1 MNLLPVPRHADLS
14 TTLLEPRAPLIER
27 DTSLPEE
34 GYELTVAERGDVTIR
49 AADPAGEFY
58 ARQTLSQLARIGD
71 GRVPAGRIRD
81 WPDLPVRSVM
91 LDISRD
97 KVPTMATLLA
107 IVDRLASW
115 KVNQLQLYSEHTF
128 AYREHEIVWRDASPM
143 SAEEIRELDAYCA
156 DRHIE
161 LVPNQN
167 CLGHMER
174 WLRHDPYAHLAMEP
188 GPDNANP
195 TRARTTIEPTH
206 PETLPLIRGLMRE
219 LLPNFA
225 STRYVQVGLDEPWEM
240 SKDRIDDY
248 LAWVRAL
255 RSMPEIDGR
264 EMLIWGDILAGN
276 PDWIDA
282 LPDGVTVCEWGYDAG
297 YPFDERAATFGKSN
311 RQFWVAPG
319 TSSWLTI
326 LGRVAN
332 TRANCAEAV
341 DAALAHGG
349 RGMLNTDWGDQG
361 HLQYLAVSDPGLA
374 YGAAVGWC
382 IETNRDIDLAAALS
396 AHCYDDDS
404 GVLGEALVALGDAYL
419 RMTPQMMNVSTAT
432 LHLYWPQLTVGSWP
446 LTGATAGDY
455 EAVAGVVDEVASTL
469 HAQRSSRPDAA
480 LVVDELR
487 NAIALV
493 DVLCRDGGA
502 RVSGDGTLPG
512 LPAATRARLA
522 EELRPIIEEHERLWL
537 SRNRPGGLPDSRAWL
552 QHLLG
557 CYETG
562 TVELTWGSR

>member
-1 MNLLPVPRHADLS
+1 VNLLPAPRDADMSGALV
-14 TTLLEPRAPLIER
+14 EPRTPRIEH
-27 DTSLPEE
+27 DASLPAE
-34 GYELTVAERGDVTIR
+34 GYELTVSESGEITIR
-49 AADPAGEFY
+49 SADPAGEHY
-58 ARQTLSQLARIGD
+58 ARQTLSQLERTG
-71 GRVPAGRIRD
+71 GGSVPVGRIRD
-81 WPDLPVRSVM
+81 WPDLPVRAVM

-97 KVPTMATLLA
+97 KVPTMATLRET
-107 IVDRLASW
+107 VDRLASW

-128 AYREHEIVWRDASPM
+128 AYREHSVVWRDASPM
-143 SAEEIRELDAYCA
+143 SADEIRELDAYCA
-156 DRHIE
+156 ERHIE

-174 WLRHDPYAHLAMEP
+174 WLAHEPYAHLAMEP

-206 PETLPLIRGLMRE
+206 PQTLPLIRSLMQE

-225 STRYVQVGLDEPWEM
+225 GTRYVQVGLDEPWEM

-276 PDWIDA
+276 PDWIAA

-297 YPFDERAATFGKSN
+297 YPFDERAATFGKCD
-311 RQFWVAPG
+311 RDFWVAPG

-326 LGRVAN
+326 LGRVTN
-332 TRANCAEAV
+332 MRANCAEAV

-349 RGMLNTDWGDQG
+349 RGLLNTDWGDQG
-361 HLQYLAVSDPGLA
+361 HLQYLPVSDPGLA

-382 IETNRDIDLAAALS
+382 VDSNRGIDLAAALS
-396 AHCYDDDS
+396 AHCYDDDT
-404 GVLGEALVALGDAYL
+404 GVLAAALVKLGDAYL

-432 LHLYWPQLTVGSWP
+432 LHLYWPQLTVGKWP
-446 LTGATAGDY
+446 LSGATAGDY
-455 EAVAGVVDEVASTL
+455 EAVAAVVDEVGSTL

-493 DVLCRDGGA
+493 GLLARDGIA

-512 LPAATRARLA
+512 IPATTRARLA
-522 EELRPIIEEHERLWL
+522 DDLRPIIDEHERLWL
-537 SRNRPGGLPDSRAWL
+537 ARNRPGGLSDSRAWL
-552 QHLLG
+552 EQLLH